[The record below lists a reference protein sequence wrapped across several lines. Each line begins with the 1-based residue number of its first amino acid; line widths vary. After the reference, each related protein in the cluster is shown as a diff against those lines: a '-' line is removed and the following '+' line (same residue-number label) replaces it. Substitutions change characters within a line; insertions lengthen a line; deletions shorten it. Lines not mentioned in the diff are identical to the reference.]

1 MLKIIK
7 RLVLFSSRTAP
18 RHSVPQLPGKP
29 WTTTFCY
36 ATLPHCNGRQTGAV
50 LCISWQLFQHHRN
63 HSPVLE
69 HSALPHFF
77 LHTYFLELWP
87 VWVVSGL
94 SERHTQLSNI
104 RMGHS
109 SFSSLCGEKKE
120 KERKKSFLWLLLTQ
134 IMLYPLCYI
143 SIQDSFKRCST
154 AKLCSSRQMWGSEC
168 TNSFTSSKTPPVCNA
183 LTEFFLLQFSYFVYI
198 LTCIAML
205 WVLEQNRKWIPSAQ
219 DTVSLSFTP
228 YSSL

>member
-1 MLKIIK
+1 MLPYLIAMGDRQKQSC
-7 RLVLFSSRTAP
+7 VSHDNCFSTTGTTAL
-18 RHSVPQLPGKP
+18 SLNIMLCLIS
-29 WTTTFCY
+29 FCI
-36 ATLPHCNGRQTGAV
+36 L
-50 LCISWQLFQHHRN
+50 ISWNYGQFGLLVVCQRDT
-63 HSPVLE
+63 HSWATSEWVIVL
-69 HSALPHFF
+69 LVP
-77 LHTYFLELWP
+77 Y
-87 VWVVSGL
+87 V
-94 SERHTQLSNI
+94 ER
-104 RMGHS
+104 
-109 SFSSLCGEKKE
+109 KKK

-134 IMLYPLCYI
+134 IILYPLCYI
-143 SIQDSFKRCST
+143 NIQDSFKRCST

-183 LTEFFLLQFSYFVYI
+183 LTEFLLLQFSYFVYI